1 MEVALDLGGSLGRR
15 GRREEVQAFSL
26 VRMLG
31 IQGRS
36 HLGLG
41 ADVVS
46 FFFFFLREAQ
56 GCLVIQQVA
65 GFQL

>member
-1 MEVALDLGGSLGRR
+1 MQVALGLGDSLGLRQGR
-15 GRREEVQAFSL
+15 GCPGISL
-26 VRMLG
+26 VRVLG
-31 IQGRS
+31 VQGRS
-36 HLGLG
+36 QLGLG

-46 FFFFFLREAQ
+46 FFLREAQ

>member
-46 FFFFFLREAQ
+46 FFFFF
-56 GCLVIQQVA
+56 
-65 GFQL
+65 F